1 MWQVELPGVEPA
13 DAAAALGAFLAAPA
27 VEVQRLT
34 KNGMRTFDARG
45 AVVRAEVLSTGAAA
59 ARRTPHRQAPGDA
72 PSSSAPG
79 PQAEGGA
86 CAILHVVVRHTTPAV
101 RPDDVLAAL
110 RSHAHL
116 APPSSPRMT
125 RLAQGP
131 LDEAGGTVA
140 DPLTA
145 DRGADGV

>member
-1 MWQVELPGVEPA
+1 
-13 DAAAALGAFLAAPA
+13 
-27 VEVQRLT
+27 
-34 KNGMRTFDARG
+34 MRTFDARG
-45 AVVRAEVLSTGAAA
+45 AVVRAEV
-59 ARRTPHRQAPGDA
+59 RPGDA
-72 PSSSAPG
+72 PDDVAAPG
-79 PQAEGGA
+79 PQGMAGP
-86 CAILHVVVRHTTPAV
+86 CAILHLVVRHTTPAV

-131 LDEAGGTVA
+131 LDEEGGSVA

-145 DRGADGV
+145 DRGVDGA

>member
-1 MWQVELPGVEPA
+1 MELPGVEPA
-13 DAAAALGAFLAAPA
+13 VAAAALGAFLAAPA

-45 AVVRAEVLSTGAAA
+45 AVVRAEVLPAGAAA
-59 ARRTPHRQAPGDA
+59 ASPDAAPAGFPDDA

-86 CAILHVVVRHTTPAV
+86 CAILRMVVRHTTPAV